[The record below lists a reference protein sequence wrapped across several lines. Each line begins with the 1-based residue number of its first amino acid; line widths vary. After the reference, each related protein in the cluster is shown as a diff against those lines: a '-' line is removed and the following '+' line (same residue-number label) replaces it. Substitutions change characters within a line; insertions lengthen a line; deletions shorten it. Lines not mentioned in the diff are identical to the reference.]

1 MKSDAL
7 EYSTS
12 ILYLLLTPLNK
23 TVSPLNKTVC
33 TDTSSFLEL
42 LESSQDAL
50 FPDTQAFNLLGKRS
64 TVRGCFLLLILP
76 SNLL

>member
-12 ILYLLLTPLNK
+12 ILYLLLT
-23 TVSPLNKTVC
+23 PLNKTVC